1 MTNYFIHF
9 HDLGLNS
16 LKLYSYN
23 SSFDCSTQE
32 LLLKDVHAHI
42 NNDGNLFIML
52 PSSLFGFK
60 KSNNSLGLKNEVLKA
75 NILSEAEDHLISD
88 ISSLKFFYHESL
100 ELASWVDGELF
111 QIIANKF
118 NDFDLE
124 IFIYPEHFLSISK
137 NNTIHISHDSFIC
150 SFDDMTGYSGPVDSF
165 SSYLSVLKSEN
176 INLTE
181 FKFFKEKNSAGIGEL
196 DEFNLQIFSIEKL
209 HADFLNSNF
218 NQFNFFKQKLSLP
231 YLKSKLKLTYFEA
244 SAVAASILI
253 LLIVPLAIPFFISN
267 SINSYQDQTV
277 KIFKQL
283 DPNFK
288 KIVNAQAQIDN
299 LTKGTPLQSR
309 ASNQNLVLLKYLDQL
324 NDPSFKE
331 IEIDLGTRSIDVLME
346 GLPSYKLELIREILK
361 LESLVLNDDA
371 LIEKDNKIYGNL
383 LVTYDS

>member
-1 MTNYFIHF
+1 
-9 HDLGLNS
+9 
-16 LKLYSYN
+16 
-23 SSFDCSTQE
+23 
-32 LLLKDVHAHI
+32 
-42 NNDGNLFIML
+42 
-52 PSSLFGFK
+52 
-60 KSNNSLGLKNEVLKA
+60 
-75 NILSEAEDHLISD
+75 
-88 ISSLKFFYHESL
+88 
-100 ELASWVDGELF
+100 
-111 QIIANKF
+111 
-118 NDFDLE
+118 
-124 IFIYPEHFLSISK
+124 
-137 NNTIHISHDSFIC
+137 
-150 SFDDMTGYSGPVDSF
+150 
-165 SSYLSVLKSEN
+165 
-176 INLTE
+176 
-181 FKFFKEKNSAGIGEL
+181 
-196 DEFNLQIFSIEKL
+196 
-209 HADFLNSNF
+209 
-218 NQFNFFKQKLSLP
+218 
-231 YLKSKLKLTYFEA
+231 
-244 SAVAASILI
+244 
-253 LLIVPLAIPFFISN
+253 VPLAIPFFISN